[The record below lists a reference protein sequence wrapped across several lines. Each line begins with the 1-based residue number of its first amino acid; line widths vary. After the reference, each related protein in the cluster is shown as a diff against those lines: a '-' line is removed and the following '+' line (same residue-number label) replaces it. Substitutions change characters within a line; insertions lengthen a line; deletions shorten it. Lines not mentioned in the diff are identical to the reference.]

1 MNLQFRPF
9 AALAIF
15 CVLAFSA
22 QAHDPSLHEPAPAA
36 AATAKAKP
44 TTCAQLADAKRYD
57 VESSDAA
64 VKALKAR
71 CAAPKK
77 AATPAAKGG

>member
-22 QAHDPSLHEPAPAA
+22 QAHDPSLHEPAPAVA
-36 AATAKAKP
+36 AKAKP

-57 VESSDAA
+57 VESDDAA